1 MRFQPVRVFS
11 LTSLALLTAAI
22 AACSSSGG
30 SSSGSSPSA
39 SASGAASSAAVSAP
53 PSSAPPTSAA
63 PSASS
68 GGSSSAAVAQIKA
81 NWQAFFN
88 PKTPVSKRVSL
99 LQNGQTFASII
110 SAQANSAL
118 ASSATSSVSAVTV
131 ESPAQA
137 KVTYSILVG
146 GSPALKNQPGVAVNQ
161 GGVWKVGDQSFCA
174 LLTLENSGKA
184 PTACASAA
192 G

>member
-11 LTSLALLTAAI
+11 LAALAVLTAAVT
-22 AACSSSGG
+22 ACSGGGG

-53 PSSAPPTSAA
+53 PSSAA

-99 LQNGQTFASII
+99 LQNGQSFASII
-110 SAQANSAL
+110 SAQASSAL

-131 ESPAQA
+131 ESPTQA

-146 GSPALKNQPGVAVNQ
+146 GSPALKNQPGVAVDE

-174 LLTLENSGKA
+174 LLTIENNGKA